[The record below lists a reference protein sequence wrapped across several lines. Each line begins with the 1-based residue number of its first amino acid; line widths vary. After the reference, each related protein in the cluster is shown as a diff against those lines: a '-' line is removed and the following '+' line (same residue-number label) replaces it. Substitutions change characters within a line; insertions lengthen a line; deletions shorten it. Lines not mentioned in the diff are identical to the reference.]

1 MQQRIFKAGAEIS
14 AIKELELFV
23 SPAGEKL
30 WQQIWMDPEGWTH
43 NYITLEKRG
52 EDVLSAFCT
61 SRFVDAECI
70 LKVDVNCWNFF
81 FLAFVYLIYF

>member
-23 SPAGEKL
+23 SPAGEKTL
-30 WQQIWMDPEGWTH
+30 AADMDGPGGLDTYLYH
-43 NYITLEKRG
+43 IRKTMRG
-52 EDVLSAFCT
+52 RL
-61 SRFVDAECI
+61 ECI

-81 FLAFVYLIYF
+81 FSSLCIFDIFLK

>member
-1 MQQRIFKAGAEIS
+1 MQQRIFKTGAEIL

-23 SPAGEKL
+23 SPAGEKTL
-30 WQQIWMDPEGWTH
+30 AADMDGPGGLDT
-43 NYITLEKRG
+43 YFITLEKRG

-81 FLAFVYLIYF
+81 F